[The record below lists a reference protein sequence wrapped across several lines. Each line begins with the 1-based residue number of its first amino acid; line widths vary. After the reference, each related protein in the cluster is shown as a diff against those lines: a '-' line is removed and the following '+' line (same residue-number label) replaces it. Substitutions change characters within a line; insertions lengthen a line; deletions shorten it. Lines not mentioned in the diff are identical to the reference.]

1 MALTGKTRQ
10 YNIFLDINCFLQ
22 YLYAFWFYGRIFD
35 RLNEF
40 LIIPGESPSQGR
52 CPCSL
57 GCPCACSG
65 HHFGSRKDLFL
76 PSSADP
82 HQDYQ
87 RMHWNLGQLH
97 HPSYNPCFYWGFFY
111 SFHEVPLVSTC
122 VEPNMTIMI
131 SIFISYLLAI

>member
-1 MALTGKTRQ
+1 MAITGKTIQ
-10 YNIFLDINCFLQ
+10 YNISLDINCFLQ

-97 HPSYNPCFYWGFFY
+97 HPSYNPCFIGV
-111 SFHEVPLVSTC
+111 SFTVFMKSLLSQLVL
-122 VEPNMTIMI
+122 NQIWQLW
-131 SIFISYLLAI
+131 FQYLFLIY

>member
-1 MALTGKTRQ
+1 MAITGKTIQ

-97 HPSYNPCFYWGFFY
+97 HPSYNPCFIGV
-111 SFHEVPLVSTC
+111 SFTVFMKSLLSQLVLNQIWQSW
-122 VEPNMTIMI
+122 
-131 SIFISYLLAI
+131 FQYLFLIY

>member
-1 MALTGKTRQ
+1 MAITGKTIQ

-97 HPSYNPCFYWGFFY
+97 HPSYNPCFIGVSFTVFMKSLLSQLVLNQIWQLWFQYFFLIY
-111 SFHEVPLVSTC
+111 
-122 VEPNMTIMI
+122 
-131 SIFISYLLAI
+131 